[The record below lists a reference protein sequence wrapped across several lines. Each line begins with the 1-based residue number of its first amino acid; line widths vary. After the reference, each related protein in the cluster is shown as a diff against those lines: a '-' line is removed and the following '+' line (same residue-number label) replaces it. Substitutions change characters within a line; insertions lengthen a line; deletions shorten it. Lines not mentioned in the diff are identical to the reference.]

1 MIPPILIIGKP
12 GSGKSS
18 SLRNLDHKS
27 TFLINVIGKSL
38 PFKSYKNDYKALTG
52 WNDKSGNRYASD
64 KIENILKCV
73 DIVNKSRPDI
83 KTLVIDDW
91 QYILSHEF
99 MRRAKERSFDKYN
112 DMAMNGWNSVMA
124 LKELRDDLIP
134 IVMAHSELDQ
144 TGFARLKTVGK
155 LLSEK
160 MDFEGEFEMCLHA
173 RIEDGQYLFQ
183 TQQDGEYMARTPMEM
198 FDELLIPNDLL
209 TVINAV
215 KSYFFDEE

>member
-18 SLRNLDHKS
+18 SLRNLDPKS

-38 PFKSYKNDYKALTG
+38 PFKSYKKYYKPLTG
-52 WNDKSGNRYASD
+52 WNDKEGNRYASD
-64 KIENILKCV
+64 KIENILKCI
-73 DIVNKSRPDI
+73 DIVNKNRPEI

-112 DMAMNGWNSVMA
+112 DMATNGWQSVMA
-124 LKELRDDLIP
+124 LKVLRPDLISV
-134 IVMAHSELDQ
+134 VMAHSELDA

-160 MDFEGEFEMCLHA
+160 MDFEGEFEMCLHT
-173 RIEDGQYLFQ
+173 RVDDGEYVFQ
-183 TQQDGEYMARTPMEM
+183 TQQDNEYMARTPMEM
-198 FDELLIPNDLL
+198 FDELLIPNDLSMVL
-209 TVINAV
+209 TSV
-215 KSYFFDEE
+215 KTYFYDEE

>member
-12 GSGKSS
+12 GTGKSS
-18 SLRNLDHKS
+18 SLRNLDPKS

-38 PFKSYKNDYKALTG
+38 PFKSYKNNYKPLTG
-52 WNDKSGNRYASD
+52 WDDKDGNRYASD
-64 KIENILKCV
+64 KIENILKCIEV
-73 DIVNKSRPDI
+73 VNKNRPEI

-112 DMAMNGWNSVMA
+112 DMATNGWQSVMA
-124 LKELRDDLIP
+124 LKMLRSDLISV
-134 IVMAHSELDQ
+134 VMAHSEVDA

-160 MDFEGEFEMCLHA
+160 MDFEGEFEMCFHT
-173 RIEDGQYLFQ
+173 RVENGEYFFQ
-183 TQQDGEYMARTPMEM
+183 TQHDGEHMARTPMEM
-198 FDELLIPNDLL
+198 FDEFLIPNDLSM
-209 TVINAV
+209 IIDAV
-215 KSYFFDEE
+215 ENYFNDEE

>member
-18 SLRNLDHKS
+18 SLRNLDPKS

-38 PFKSYKNDYKALTG
+38 PFKSYKRDYKALTG
-52 WNDKSGNRYASD
+52 WSDKTGNRYASD
-64 KIENILKCV
+64 KIENILKCIEV
-73 DIVNKSRPDI
+73 VNKNRPEI

-112 DMAMNGWNSVMA
+112 DMATNGWQSVMA
-124 LKELRDDLIP
+124 LKVLRPDLISV
-134 IVMAHSELDQ
+134 VMAHSELDQ

-173 RIEDGQYLFQ
+173 RVEDGEYLFQ

-198 FDELLIPNDLL
+198 FEELLVPNDLL

-215 KSYFFDEE
+215 KSYFYDEE